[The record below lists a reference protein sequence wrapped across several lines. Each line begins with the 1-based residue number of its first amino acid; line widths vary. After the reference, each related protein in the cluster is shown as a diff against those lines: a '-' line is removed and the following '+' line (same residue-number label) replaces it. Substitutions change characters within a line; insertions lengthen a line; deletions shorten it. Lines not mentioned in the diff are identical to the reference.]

1 MSDIVGGVLPLL
13 TLDIENFDI
22 DGVIDSLSI
31 SNTYVDRSDTHVR
44 VAPFERHISI
54 EPIAIDNKAIRLPP
68 TAFGSVYQ
76 FQVIGDGIVKLSG
89 FFAMPDYD
97 ANLSE
102 LDYRTAYPLTI
113 VTGPKGAKG
122 EKGDRGL
129 TGPQGDKGSPFTYA
143 DFTPI
148 QLGGLKGDKGD
159 KGEQGIQGER
169 GIQGV
174 KGDRGLQGEQ
184 GLKGDKGDTGFTGAK
199 GDKGEQ
205 GIQGIQGPQGI
216 KGDTGSRGP
225 KGEQGIQG
233 EVGTG
238 LNVIGSLASVSEL
251 PPTGNVGDAY
261 LINGELHI
269 WSPSATAFVN
279 TGSIKG
285 EKGEQGL
292 KGDKGDKGDTGAR
305 GEQGLKGDK
314 GDIGP
319 QGIQGIQG
327 PQGLKGDK
335 GDIGPQGPK
344 GDTGPGPDMTAIN
357 KIRILALA
365 GL

>member
-129 TGPQGDKGSPFTYA
+129 TGPQGDKGNPFTYA
-143 DFTPI
+143 DFTPT
-148 QLGGLKGDKGD
+148 QLGGLKGEKGD

-205 GIQGIQGPQGI
+205 GIQGI

-238 LNVIGSLASVSEL
+238 LNVIGSLASTSEL

-261 LINGELHI
+261 LINGDLHI

-285 EKGEQGL
+285 EKGDTGLKGEKGDKGDKGDTGAKGEQGLKGDTGAQGEQGVQGLKGEKGDKGERGEQGL
-292 KGDKGDKGDTGAR
+292 KGDKGDKGDAGVVDET
-305 GEQGLKGDK
+305 L
-314 GDIGP
+314 
-319 QGIQGIQG
+319 
-327 PQGLKGDK
+327 L
-335 GDIGPQGPK
+335 
-344 GDTGPGPDMTAIN
+344 N